1 MQDDLVMK
9 QLIASAQ
16 VLGIQN
22 DPSLPACDRQILR
35 IADEQKRA
43 LSATE
48 IQQIC
53 RSSNVDGQL
62 TERLQNKAN
71 PLVQQ
76 ARDFLLREQ
85 PHLVEPGG
93 ALFPS
98 ERAEACWRDCW
109 QFFRVIV
116 YALAC
121 RRPQF
126 TDPVGMGSLR
136 TLYAHLGV
144 PLEGL
149 NIALSQLKILTRQEV
164 MGPTE
169 DQLLSESFDHL
180 LEELNKSAVKT

>member
-1 MQDDLVMK
+1 MPNDLVLK

-16 VLGIQN
+16 VLGLQN
-22 DPSLPACDRQILR
+22 DSSLPAFDRQILR
-35 IADEQKRA
+35 MADEEKRA
-43 LSATE
+43 LSPTE
-48 IQQIC
+48 IQHLCQT
-53 RSSNVDGQL
+53 SKVDAQL
-62 TERLQNKAN
+62 IEQLQSKAN
-71 PLVQQ
+71 HLVQQ
-76 ARDFLLREQ
+76 AREFLVKEQ
-85 PHLVEPGG
+85 PHLVQSGG

-126 TDPVGMGSLR
+126 TDPVGMGALR

-169 DQLLSESFDHL
+169 HQLLSDSFGHL
-180 LEELNKSAVKT
+180 LEELNKTAVKS

>member
-1 MQDDLVMK
+1 MQDDLVLK

-22 DPSLPACDRQILR
+22 DPSVPAGDRQILR

-53 RSSNVDGQL
+53 SSANVDGQL
-62 TERLQNKAN
+62 TEHLQNKAN
-71 PLVQQ
+71 QLVQQ

-85 PHLVEPGG
+85 PYLVQPGG

-109 QFFRVIV
+109 QFFRVII

-126 TDPVGMGSLR
+126 TDPVGMSALR
-136 TLYAHLGV
+136 ALYAHVGV

-149 NIALSQLKILTRQEV
+149 NITLSQLKILTRQEV

-169 DQLLSESFDHL
+169 ARLLNESFDHL
-180 LEELNKSAVKT
+180 LEQLNKSAVKS

>member
-1 MQDDLVMK
+1 MQDDLALK

-16 VLGIQN
+16 VLGIKN

-53 RSSNVDGQL
+53 SSSKVDGQL
-62 TERLQNKAN
+62 TEHLQNKAN
-71 PLVQQ
+71 QLVQQ
-76 ARDFLLREQ
+76 ARAFLLREQ
-85 PHLVEPGG
+85 PHLVQPGG

-126 TDPVGMGSLR
+126 TDPVGMGALR
-136 TLYAHLGV
+136 TLYAHVGV

-149 NIALSQLKILTRQEV
+149 NIALSQLKILAQQEV
-164 MGPTE
+164 ASPK
-169 DQLLSESFDHL
+169 DARLLSESFDHL
-180 LEELNKSAVKT
+180 LEALNNSAVKT

>member
-1 MQDDLVMK
+1 MQNDLVLK

-22 DPSLPACDRQILR
+22 DLSLPASDRQILR

-48 IQQIC
+48 IQQMC
-53 RSSNVDGQL
+53 RSSNVDAQL
-62 TERLQNKAN
+62 IEQLQSKAN
-71 PLVQQ
+71 HLVQQ
-76 ARDFLLREQ
+76 AREFLMKEQ
-85 PHLVEPGG
+85 PHLVQAGG

-126 TDPVGMGSLR
+126 TDPVGMGALR

-149 NIALSQLKILTRQEV
+149 NIALKQLKVLTRQEV
-164 MGPTE
+164 MSPTE
-169 DQLLSESFDHL
+169 DQLLSDSFGHL
-180 LEELNKSAVKT
+180 LEELNKTAVKS

>member
-1 MQDDLVMK
+1 MQNDLVLK

-22 DPSLPACDRQILR
+22 DLSLPASDRQILR

-48 IQQIC
+48 IQQMC
-53 RSSNVDGQL
+53 RSSNVDAQL
-62 TERLQNKAN
+62 IEQLQSKAN
-71 PLVQQ
+71 HLVQQ
-76 ARDFLLREQ
+76 AREFLMKEQ

-126 TDPVGMGSLR
+126 TDPVGMGALR

>member
-1 MQDDLVMK
+1 MQNDLLLK

-22 DPSLPACDRQILR
+22 DLSLPASDRQILR
-35 IADEQKRA
+35 IADKQKRA

-53 RSSNVDGQL
+53 SSSNVDGQL

-71 PLVQQ
+71 QLVQQ

-126 TDPVGMGSLR
+126 TDPVGMGALR

-149 NIALSQLKILTRQEV
+149 NIALSQLKILTRKEV

>member
-1 MQDDLVMK
+1 MPEDLVLK

-22 DPSLPACDRQILR
+22 DPSLPAADRQILR
-35 IADEQKRA
+35 IADQQKRG

-48 IQQIC
+48 IHQIC
-53 RSSNVDGQL
+53 SSSNVDAQL
-62 TERLQNKAN
+62 TERLQNNAN
-71 PLVQQ
+71 QLVQQ
-76 ARDFLLREQ
+76 ARDFLLIEQ
-85 PHLVEPGG
+85 PHLVQPGG

-116 YALAC
+116 YATAC

-126 TDPVGMGSLR
+126 TDPAGMEALR
-136 TLYAHLGV
+136 ALYAHVGV

-149 NIALSQLKILTRQEV
+149 NAALKQLTIRARQEV
-164 MGPTE
+164 VNPIE
-169 DQLLSESFDHL
+169 AQLLSDAFGHL
-180 LEELNKSAVKT
+180 LEELNKTAVKS

>member
-1 MQDDLVMK
+1 MQDDLVLK
-9 QLIASAQ
+9 QLLASAQ

-22 DPSLPACDRQILR
+22 DSSLPAADRQILR

-53 RSSNVDGQL
+53 SSANVDGQL
-62 TERLQNKAN
+62 TEHLQNNAN
-71 PLVQQ
+71 QLVQQ

-85 PHLVEPGG
+85 PYLVQPGG

-116 YALAC
+116 YAPAC

-126 TDPVGMGSLR
+126 TDPAGMGALR
-136 TLYAHLGV
+136 ALYAHIGV

-149 NIALSQLKILTRQEV
+149 NIALSQLKILSRQEV
-164 MGPTE
+164 TSPT
-169 DQLLSESFDHL
+169 DARLLSESFDHL

>member
-1 MQDDLVMK
+1 MQDDLVLK

-22 DPSLPACDRQILR
+22 DPSAPAGDRQILR

-53 RSSNVDGQL
+53 SSSNVDGQL
-62 TERLQNKAN
+62 TEHLQNKAN

-85 PHLVEPGG
+85 PHLVQPGG

-126 TDPVGMGSLR
+126 TDPVGMGALR
-136 TLYAHLGV
+136 ALYAHLGV

-149 NIALSQLKILTRQEV
+149 NIALSQMKILSQHEV
-164 MGPTE
+164 VSPTE
-169 DQLLSESFDHL
+169 ARLLNESFDHL
-180 LEELNKSAVKT
+180 LAELNKSAVKT

>member
-1 MQDDLVMK
+1 MQDDLVLK

-53 RSSNVDGQL
+53 NSSNVDGQL
-62 TERLQNKAN
+62 TEHLQNKAN
-71 PLVQQ
+71 QLVQQ

-85 PHLVEPGG
+85 PHLVQPGG

-126 TDPVGMGSLR
+126 TDPVGMGALR
-136 TLYAHLGV
+136 ALYAHVGV